1 MEAENLEAIITRIEQ
16 KSRKVEN
23 LLKQLCL
30 LISPLP
36 TKKKKK
42 TLIRSYFFSF
52 CNLYTNFVSDL
63 SRLMLWG
70 RPSKEHRPA
79 RRTRGARFGLFLFD
93 PFSLKLGFFWFKW
106 GICFFFFFPLLQSA
120 NWIVVHRAIMAIKDV
135 DVMFSSLDPEYYDI
149 LMKWVSFQ
157 LLSSL
162 HFMMWLV
169 FLLLILHPWNC
180 SIVCKFFISWN

>member
-1 MEAENLEAIITRIEQ
+1 MSRPAKILIGSNQVFSVLVTFGNGLGYTTICARSPACRWKIRHRRLPSPAATSAVMAASNSMEAENLEAIITRIEQ

-106 GICFFFFFPLLQSA
+106 GICFFFFFP
-120 NWIVVHRAIMAIKDV
+120 
-135 DVMFSSLDPEYYDI
+135 Y
-149 LMKWVSFQ
+149 
-157 LLSSL
+157 
-162 HFMMWLV
+162 
-169 FLLLILHPWNC
+169 C
-180 SIVCKFFISWN
+180 SRQIGSWCIGR